1 MKRLKRI
8 SRSQKRIIIATFVIM
23 VVFSGF
29 WVAMYVPTQ
38 KGIDRLKAEL
48 EETEGQIRQIEA
60 MIAQGKGMG
69 EGIQLMEGQYQQLML
84 KFPSKEEGA
93 LIAFFD
99 LAFKVNVEI
108 ITIRTQPKRLC
119 RQQVTT
125 EGKSCYELPVSFEL
139 RGGFGALIAYIE
151 LLKGSLP
158 AFITFEKINIS
169 PGKSG
174 TSELSISLEI
184 QLYLLA

>member
-23 VVFSGF
+23 AVFSGF
-29 WVAMYVPTQ
+29 WLAMYVPTQ
-38 KGIDRLKAEL
+38 KGINRLKTEL

-60 MIAQGKGMG
+60 MVAQGKDMG
-69 EGIQLMEGQYQQLML
+69 EGIQLMERQYQQLML
-84 KFPSKEEGA
+84 KLPPKEEGA
-93 LIAFFD
+93 LIALFD

-108 ITIRTQPKRLC
+108 ITIRTQAKRLC

-125 EGKSCYELPVSFEL
+125 EGKSCYELPISLEL
-139 RGGFGALIAYIE
+139 RGSFEGLIAYIE

-158 AFITFEKINIS
+158 AFITFEKINIHS
-169 PGKSG
+169 GKSG
-174 TSELSISLEI
+174 APALNISLEI